1 MYFVSQNNSNQHMY
15 YLLLSFRIFLN
26 LPDGYFYLKDP
37 RLSGWIH
44 VTLNYLGPN
53 IGEGIKIFYDG
64 TEVVSDTTKDGG
76 SFPAGDGRIVLGR
89 FFTDTDEKY
98 TSMQVDELLLFN
110 EALSATDIA
119 LLCNR
124 V

>member
-15 YLLLSFRIFLN
+15 YLLLSFRIFLI
-26 LPDGYFYLKDP
+26 LPHGYFYLKYP
-37 RLSGWIH
+37 RPSGWIH

-64 TEVVSDTTKDGG
+64 TEVASDTTKDRG
-76 SFPAGDGRIVLGR
+76 SFPAGDGRIVVGR

-98 TSMQVDELLLFN
+98 TSMQVDEPFLFN

-119 LLCNR
+119 LLYNR

>member
-1 MYFVSQNNSNQHMY
+1 MY
-15 YLLLSFRIFLN
+15 YLLLSFRIFLI

-37 RLSGWIH
+37 RPSGWIH

-64 TEVVSDTTKDGG
+64 TEVASDTTKDGG
-76 SFPAGDGRIVLGR
+76 SFPAGDGRIVVGR

-110 EALSATDIA
+110 QALSATDIA
-119 LLCNR
+119 LLYNR